1 MSTKILKLNHLFRC
15 GSGGGGCG
23 GGHHYSKSRLLA
35 TPIITASNRNVST
48 DLLTSETLP

>member
-15 GSGGGGCG
+15 GSGGGG
-23 GGHHYSKSRLLA
+23 GHHYSKLRLLA